1 MTKLTI
7 GIVVCI
13 VICIIIFILRDETYI
28 DWDD

>member
-13 VICIIIFILRDETYI
+13 VICIIIFILRDETYT

>member
-13 VICIIIFILRDETYI
+13 VICIIIFILRDEKYT

>member
-13 VICIIIFILRDETYI
+13 MICIIIFILRDEKYT

>member
-13 VICIIIFILRDETYI
+13 VIGIIIFILRDETYT